1 MQRRP
6 RSLHRIIMAFST
18 EILEEAE
25 DEISSSEAGVKH
37 IGSDII
43 YRILEEREEWVE
55 ARKNELEEE
64 SRKSLF
70 IPDGLCSYQTTLSE
84 SLNRLL

>member
-1 MQRRP
+1 
-6 RSLHRIIMAFST
+6 MAFST

-25 DEISSSEAGVKH
+25 EEVAGSEAGVKH

-55 ARKNELEEE
+55 ARKSELEEE
-64 SRKSLF
+64 RRELVVYLSL
-70 IPDGLCSYQTTLSE
+70 IHISE
-84 SLNRLL
+84 PTRPY